1 MKWFGLERLSVFMR
15 QPSDLSEAVGS
26 LPAGPRGRMRGV
38 SLLAGV
44 LAASL
49 SFPGMAAQL
58 EVKEVKAS
66 STAPESM
73 GVVFSASNSMDGK
86 VGTAFCEG
94 EAAAGLGEWIEYK
107 FDGEVTLSRIEM
119 YSGNWYSRDFFE
131 RHNRLKVVQVK
142 FSNNT
147 TERWEM
153 PDKME
158 KQVLTL
164 KAPVKTRSVRF
175 VFKEVYPGTTFN
187 DTYISETMFFDGSA
201 GKVIEGVKA
210 KASSSLPPDGG
221 GTYGP
226 DRLLDGLTD
235 TPWCEG
241 KKDLGVGETI
251 AFTLP
256 VATALKELQILN
268 GVAVTEDTFAKNARP
283 TRIKLELDGKTL
295 KEATLSEGFGVWSTV
310 PLDGAKGGVLRLTVL
325 EAAAGTSYQD
335 TCMSELKFMAN

>member
-1 MKWFGLERLSVFMR
+1 MKWSGM
-15 QPSDLSEAVGS
+15 
-26 LPAGPRGRMRGV
+26 GV
-38 SLLAGV
+38 SLPNHAVSALSGLVGRSLTAFV
-44 LAASL
+44 LGASL
-49 SFPGMAAQL
+49 SVGVLSAAPVT
-58 EVKEVKAS
+58 VKDVKAS

-73 GVVFSASNSMDGK
+73 GVTFSASNSIDGK

-94 EAAAGLGEWIEYK
+94 EAAAGLGEWVEYK
-107 FDGEVTLSRIEM
+107 FDSEITLSRIEL
-119 YSGNWYSRDFFE
+119 YNGNWYSRDFFE

-147 TERWEM
+147 TERWELV
-153 PDKME
+153 DKME

-187 DTYISETMFFDGSA
+187 DTYISEMRFFDTSPGEL
-201 GKVIEGVKA
+201 IEGIKT

-221 GTYGP
+221 GSYGP
-226 DRLLDGLTD
+226 DQLLDGLTD

-256 VATALKELQILN
+256 AATALKELQILN
-268 GVAVTEDTFAKNARP
+268 GVAVNEETFGKNARP
-283 TRIKLELDGKTL
+283 TRIKLELDGKLL
-295 KEATLSEGFGVWSTV
+295 KEAALTEGFGAWNTV
-310 PLDGAKGGVLRLTVL
+310 PLEGARGGLLRLTVL
-325 EAAAGTSYQD
+325 EAAAGSSYQD
-335 TCMSELKFMAN
+335 TCMSELKLLTVAP